1 MKSKN
6 LIFLFFLTIVTFQLQ
21 ALEIKGTIR
30 LQDDWQPVVYLASL
44 NSPENLFVASPEFV
58 IAETFIQPDGQ
69 FLIQT
74 SGVPEDLRFYRLY
87 LVKGDNSAVEFNTS
101 THRNYM
107 HLLLD
112 AKSEIEIDAKIN
124 NNTLTVNR
132 ITGSEDNIAI
142 LDFDREIAAR
152 KEQFKTDITTAKRDF
167 LLQDIDRYIRSFIA
181 NAPNSLVGLYAL
193 YHIDEKDTDFLK
205 NSEFYFDFEKQLEAQ
220 YPNSFYSEKYGELL
234 DTLVGFREMVCEMP
248 GVQPKW
254 KDQLLIA
261 EAILIVLLLVLVVL
275 LLNKNRK
282 VHLKHETTTQESL
295 YAGLTTK
302 QQEILKLLANGKTN
316 KEIATELFVE
326 LSTVKT
332 HINNIYRQLN
342 VSTRKEASRYYN
354 SIQSETKGV

>member
-6 LIFLFFLTIVTFQLQ
+6 LVLLFFLSIVTFQLR

-44 NSPENLFVASPEFV
+44 NAPENLFVASPEFV
-58 IAETFIQPDGQ
+58 IAETLVQPDGH

-87 LVKGDNSAVEFNTS
+87 LVKSDNSAVEFNTS
-101 THRNYM
+101 THRNYI
-107 HLLLD
+107 HLILENRS
-112 AKSEIEIDAKIN
+112 AIEIDAEVD
-124 NNTLTVNR
+124 NNTLIVR
-132 ITGSEDNIAI
+132 ELSGSDDNIAI
-142 LDFDREIAAR
+142 LDFDKEIAAR
-152 KEQFKTDITTAKRDF
+152 KALFKADITKAKREF
-167 LLQDIDRYIRSFIA
+167 LLLDIDRYIRSFMA
-181 NAPNSLVGLYAL
+181 KAPNVLVGLYAL
-193 YHIDEKDTDFLK
+193 YHIDEKDTDFLR

-234 DTLVGFREMVCEMP
+234 ESLVGFREMVCEMP

-254 KDQLLIA
+254 KDQLLIG
-261 EAILIVLLLVLVVL
+261 EAILIVLLLVLVLL

-282 VHLKHETTTQESL
+282 VQWKNETATQVSL
-295 YAGLTTK
+295 YSGLTTK
-302 QQEILKLLANGKTN
+302 QQEILKLLAEGKTN
-316 KEIATELFVE
+316 KEIAAALFIE

-342 VSTRKEASRYYN
+342 VSTRKEASRYYRT
-354 SIQSETKGV
+354 IQSRAKGV